1 MISLLFKYS
10 GSAVSQL
17 FAETQYWVTVS
28 ESWEPISSG
37 NRATYL
43 PVGASI
49 RWRQQSCKLHILSV
63 IKYIADTPRSV
74 RSLTR
79 SLARSQ
85 LSFVKNLLP
94 PSAQSMCIPRIRRSD
109 KKSTMP
115 FLLCVP
121 NMLRSPR
128 FLPPFCRDKRE
139 ALTRK
144 LRKCIVY
151 SQSFCSPVV
160 IYGKNLDKSLFI
172 PRQNLFQDYYD
183 HSNAFQEK
191 DSVRII

>member
-28 ESWEPISSG
+28 EFCEPISSG

-63 IKYIADTPRSV
+63 IKCIADTPRSV

-79 SLARSQ
+79 SLARS
-85 LSFVKNLLP
+85 LVPLRTYYLLP
-94 PSAQSMCIPRIRRSD
+94 WN
-109 KKSTMP
+109 
-115 FLLCVP
+115 LCVFHGYGDP
-121 NMLRSPR
+121 TKNVQCRSFCAFVTCCTPR
-128 FLPPFCRDKRE
+128 FLVFFP
-139 ALTRK
+139 
-144 LRKCIVY
+144 
-151 SQSFCSPVV
+151 
-160 IYGKNLDKSLFI
+160 
-172 PRQNLFQDYYD
+172 
-183 HSNAFQEK
+183 
-191 DSVRII
+191 